1 MDISMKATLGN
12 EGKSVLADSSPGSP
26 LPQAAVDAHDV
37 YAKIKWRILPFL
49 IVCYVVAFIDRTNIG
64 IAKLGFTHDLSFDE
78 GVYGFGAGIFYLGY
92 ILLEIP
98 SNLYLSRLGIRKTL
112 MRIMLLWGACC
123 SALALMATASEYY
136 LLRFLLGAAEAGL
149 FPGILLYVTFWIP
162 AARRA
167 RITALFM
174 AAIPIAGIL
183 GGPLAGAIMHAFGR
197 WHGIPGWRWLFLLEG
212 LPAILLGIAAYF
224 YLDDGPAQS
233 RWLSA
238 AEKSLVLADLRQED
252 AVKATADGVRTSF
265 GEVLRDPRF
274 YAIASLGLAIM
285 VSTAGVFLWLPT
297 IIQRTG
303 VHDVVQI
310 GLLSAIPF
318 IAGFT
323 AQFFVARASDRSLE
337 RRWHAAIPA
346 ILSAVGWA
354 SLPFAA
360 GNPSLS
366 LLLLTL
372 ATAGSLAAMGPYW
385 TLPTVYLSG
394 TSAAGGIALI
404 TTIAGF
410 GNFISPILVG
420 QLSRRTGSLAA
431 GQIYFAV
438 LLLLGAALFLIGG
451 RAVPSKRAA
460 ADGSDAA
467 RPDASQSSVSQP
479 RHI

>member
-1 MDISMKATLGN
+1 MPPLWLGETNECAMDISMKAP
-12 EGKSVLADSSPGSP
+12 A
-26 LPQAAVDAHDV
+26 DAHDV
-37 YAKIKWRILPFL
+37 YARIKWRILPFL

-183 GGPLAGAIMHAFGR
+183 GGPLAGAIMHGFGG

-212 LPAILLGIAAYF
+212 LPAIFLGIAAYF

-252 AVKATADGVRTSF
+252 AVKAAADGVRTSF
-265 GEVLRDPRF
+265 SEVLRDPRF

-346 ILSAVGWA
+346 ILSAVGWG

-360 GNPSLS
+360 GNPALA

-385 TLPTVYLSG
+385 TLPTAYLSG
-394 TSAAGGIALI
+394 ASAAGGIALI

-420 QLSRRTGSLAA
+420 QISRRTGSLAA

-438 LLLLGAALFLIGG
+438 LLLLGAALFLVGS
-451 RAVPSKRAA
+451 RAAPTKRAA
-460 ADGSDAA
+460 ADGSDPA
-467 RPDASQSSVSQP
+467 RPGTSPSSVSQP
-479 RHI
+479 RHS

>member
-1 MDISMKATLGN
+1 MKATLDIG
-12 EGKSVLADSSPGSP
+12 GASMSADSSSGGP
-26 LPQAAVDAHDV
+26 LPQAAVDVHDV
-37 YAKIKWRILPFL
+37 YARIKWRILPFL

-64 IAKLGFTHDLSFDE
+64 IAKLGFTHDLNFDE

-149 FPGILLYVTFWIP
+149 FPGILFYVTFWIP

-183 GGPLAGAIMHAFGR
+183 GGPLAGAIMHAFGH

-212 LPAILLGIAAYF
+212 LPAMLLGIAAYF
-224 YLDDGPAQS
+224 FLDDGPAQS

-265 GEVLRDPRF
+265 SEVLRDPRF

-318 IAGFT
+318 IAGFA

-354 SLPFAA
+354 LLPLAA
-360 GNPSLS
+360 GNPSVA

-394 TSAAGGIALI
+394 ASVAGGIALI

-420 QLSRRTGSLAA
+420 QLTHRTGSLAA

-438 LLLLGAALFLIGG
+438 MLLLGVALFLIGG
-451 RAVPSKRAA
+451 RAPPSKRAA

-467 RPDASQSSVSQP
+467 RPGTCQSSVSQP
-479 RHI
+479 RHS